1 MQVAIYTRVS
11 TERQERE
18 QTIESQLAVL
28 RAWTEANGHTLEPQ
42 HVFLDEGYSGAR
54 LDRPGLD
61 RLRDAVQDGAVGLIV
76 VLSPDRLARKYVY
89 QVLLLEEFQRAGCQV
104 VFVHRPIGEDPS
116 DQLLLQIQGAI
127 AEYERALLGER
138 FRRGKL
144 QRARAGVYLSSRA
157 PYGYRYVPKRE
168 SVPGHLVI
176 DDAEA
181 ELVRMMYSWLIDERL
196 SIRQILKRLNFG
208 PHRPRCG
215 RLPWSASTVHHI
227 LADPIYAGTAY
238 SNRYRYV
245 PPKRPRRTRGPHTAE
260 ASCRQPR
267 PREEWIPI
275 AVPAILDGTIAQR
288 AQEQLA
294 RNALLSFRRNSHY
307 NYLLRCL
314 VSCGACG
321 LAMFGRTYVATKTQ
335 PARQYYSCHGKDC
348 VVRARERACARRPVK
363 APELEAAVWT
373 HIRGLLEDP
382 PRLFAQFEAFGKA
395 TLEGDEHEQ
404 AEQHHI
410 ATRLNRIGREE
421 QRLLDAY
428 QADVISLGELS
439 ERRAH
444 LEQRRRTLTEQQ
456 EHAEQLRR
464 ERFRA
469 QEVLAS
475 LTAFCARVGS
485 RLTEATFEQKQLLLN
500 LLVERIVVGE
510 HTLEVRHVIPLGH
523 SPSPAGSSLTE
534 PIRRLSPDGVCAA
547 PLPARTLQHGR
558 DRALQT
564 LVAIAG
570 DQLHSAQTTRHQAAQ
585 ERQPE
590 RAIFTRSHVQ
600 PKHFAL
606 TVAVDAHGNHHR
618 HTDHAV
624 LLADFEE
631 RRIEPAERVRPV
643 QLARPKP
650 LYLGI
655 QCLA

>member
-28 RAWTEANGHTLEPQ
+28 RTWTEANGHILEPE

-61 RLRDAVQDGAVGLIV
+61 RLRDAVQDGEVGAVV

-144 QRARAGVYLSSRA
+144 QRARAGQYLSSRA

-168 SVPGHLVI
+168 GVPGHLVI
-176 DDAEA
+176 DEAEA
-181 ELVRMMYSWLIDERL
+181 DLVRTMYRWLIDERM

-227 LADPIYAGTAY
+227 LADPIYSGTAY

-245 PPKRPRRTRGPHTAE
+245 PPKRPRRTRGPHTAD

-275 AVPAILDGTIAQR
+275 TVPAILDETTAQH
-288 AQEQLA
+288 AQEQLS

-321 LAMFGRTYVATKTQ
+321 LAMFGRTYGATKTQ

-348 VVRARERACARRPVK
+348 IVRARERACSRRPVK
-363 APELEAAVWT
+363 APELESAVWA
-373 HIRGLLEDP
+373 HIRELLEDP
-382 PRLFAQFEAFGKA
+382 ARLFAQFEAFSRA
-395 TLEGDEHEQ
+395 ALQGDELDE
-404 AEQHHI
+404 AEQHHV
-410 ATRLNRIGREE
+410 TWRLDRLTREE
-421 QRLLDAY
+421 RRLLDAY
-428 QADVISLGELS
+428 QAEVITLDELS
-439 ERRAH
+439 ERRVH
-444 LEQRRRTLTEQQ
+444 LEQRRRALIVQLEQ
-456 EHAEQLRR
+456 AERLRR

-475 LTAFCARVGS
+475 LTAFCERIGAR
-485 RLTEATFEQKQLLLN
+485 LDQATFEERQILLN
-500 LLVERIVVGE
+500 LVVERIIVGE
-510 HTLEVRHVIPLGH
+510 DTLEIRHVIPLGH
-523 SPSPAGSSLTE
+523 SPPTVGTTADE
-534 PIRRLSPDGVCAA
+534 QIRRLSPDGVHATT
-547 PLPARTLQHGR
+547 LPAGTLQ
-558 DRALQT
+558 D
-564 LVAIAG
+564 
-570 DQLHSAQTTRHQAAQ
+570 
-585 ERQPE
+585 
-590 RAIFTRSHVQ
+590 
-600 PKHFAL
+600 
-606 TVAVDAHGNHHR
+606 
-618 HTDHAV
+618 
-624 LLADFEE
+624 
-631 RRIEPAERVRPV
+631 
-643 QLARPKP
+643 
-650 LYLGI
+650 
-655 QCLA
+655 

>member
-28 RAWTEANGHTLEPQ
+28 RAWAETHGHAVAPE

-61 RLRDAVQDGAVGLIV
+61 RLRDAVQDGDVGAVV

-144 QRARAGVYLSSRA
+144 QRARAGQYLSSRA
-157 PYGYRYVPKRE
+157 PYGYRYVAKRE
-168 SVPGHLVI
+168 GVPGHLII

-181 ELVRMMYSWLIDERL
+181 GLVRTMYAWLIDERMT
-196 SIRQILKRLNFG
+196 IRQILKRLNFG

-227 LADPIYAGTAY
+227 LADPIYSGTAY

-275 AVPAILDGTIAQR
+275 AVPAILDETTAQR
-288 AQEQLA
+288 AQEQLG

-321 LAMFGRTYVATKTQ
+321 LAMFGRTYGATKTQ

-363 APELEAAVWT
+363 APELESAVWT
-373 HIRGLLEDP
+373 HLRGLLEDP
-382 PRLFAQFEAFGKA
+382 PRLFAQFEAFGQA
-395 TLEGDEHEQ
+395 ALQGNEREQ

-410 ATRLNRIGREE
+410 ATRLDRLTREE
-421 QRLLDAY
+421 RRLVDAY
-428 QADVISLGELS
+428 QAEVISLTELS
-439 ERRAH
+439 ERRGH
-444 LEQRRRTLTEQQ
+444 LEQRRRALIVQQ
-456 EHAEQLRR
+456 EQAEHLRR

-475 LTAFCARVGS
+475 LTAFCERVGA
-485 RLTEATFEQKQLLLN
+485 RLAEATFEEQQVLLN
-500 LLVERIVVGE
+500 LLVERVVVGE
-510 HTLEVRHVIPLGH
+510 HTLEVRHVIPLSHGPP
-523 SPSPAGSSLTE
+523 PSGDA
-534 PIRRLSPDGVCAA
+534 IRRLSPDGVHSA
-547 PLPARTLQHGR
+547 PLPTRT
-558 DRALQT
+558 
-564 LVAIAG
+564 
-570 DQLHSAQTTRHQAAQ
+570 
-585 ERQPE
+585 
-590 RAIFTRSHVQ
+590 
-600 PKHFAL
+600 
-606 TVAVDAHGNHHR
+606 
-618 HTDHAV
+618 
-624 LLADFEE
+624 
-631 RRIEPAERVRPV
+631 
-643 QLARPKP
+643 
-650 LYLGI
+650 
-655 QCLA
+655 